1 MKLGKPK
8 QLTGP
13 VPRWTLALASC
24 LAVACGAIVASVDA
38 PAPRIV
44 AAALLVLLLPG
55 FALTACAFPVRRLDS
70 VELLLSSLACSIV
83 VGALGGLLLDVLPGH
98 MDRLAWAVLLVA
110 VTLLAAIGSLVRP
123 TGRNGGSLPA
133 GRVEP
138 EVRSEAPKR
147 RRPAVRLL
155 ALIALIV
162 LAVLGRRS
170 GRERPVPA
178 LTSKPPPPRRA
189 GVKAANSLLVI
200 LAVLIVVASVAVA
213 RNAANSSP
221 GFTELSLLP
230 GSSRPSV
237 LVVHIA
243 SHEHHT
249 ESLRLT
255 LSENGHLVAREKFRL
270 APGKSQRLI
279 LPASRSGVVVAR
291 VYRQQSET
299 HRQSETPLLHATY
312 YPRASSARAAR
323 HKARR
328 VAREDAHRS

>member
-24 LAVACGAIVASVDA
+24 LAVTCGAIVASVDA

-98 MDRLAWAVLLVA
+98 MNRLAWAVLLVA
-110 VTLLAAIGSLVRP
+110 VTLLAAIGSLVRS
-123 TGRNGGSLPA
+123 TGRSGGSLPA

-138 EVRSEAPKR
+138 EVRPEAPKHR
-147 RRPAVRLL
+147 RLAVRLL
-155 ALIALIV
+155 APIALIV

-170 GRERPVPA
+170 GRERPVPV
-178 LTSKPPPPRRA
+178 LTGKPPPARRA
-189 GVKAANSLLVI
+189 GVKTANRLLVI
-200 LAVLIVVASVAVA
+200 LALLIVVASVAVA

-243 SHEHHT
+243 SYEHHA

-279 LPASRSGVVVAR
+279 LPASRSGVAVAR
-291 VYRQQSET
+291 LYRM
-299 HRQSETPLLHATY
+299 RSETPSLHATY
-312 YPRASSARAAR
+312 YPRASSARAAAR

-328 VAREDAHRS
+328 VARKDAHRS